1 MTEGRLFVQTSTPA
15 LPLQVLLRNLA
26 GEDAPWSC
34 QSMFGV
40 QGMPAILY
48 MRMHACQSTDVR
60 MCIHWFL
67 CINACALARV
77 CLCLCL

>member
-40 QGMPAILY
+40 QGMPAILFL
-48 MRMHACQSTDVR
+48 RMHACQKAR
-60 MCIHWFL
+60 MY
-67 CINACALARV
+67 ACAFIGFCA
-77 CLCLCL
+77 